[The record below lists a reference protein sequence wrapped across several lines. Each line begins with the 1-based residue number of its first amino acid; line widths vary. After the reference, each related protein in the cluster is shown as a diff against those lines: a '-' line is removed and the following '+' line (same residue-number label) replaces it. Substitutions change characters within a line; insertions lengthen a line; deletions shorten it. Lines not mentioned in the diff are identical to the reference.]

1 MKKKHGLRIVLFS
14 VGLLVSAT
22 LYSQKNDSKPK
33 VKSVTVMEENYEDD
47 KSGTQQ
53 KESFTRFDL
62 QGNIVELIEY
72 DKEGKEKQH
81 ILYEYD
87 KEGHKTKETS
97 LKANGNKDK
106 EEVFIY
112 QNGLR
117 TEKIVYYGN
126 GKIKSKKKYIYV
138 FEN

>member
-1 MKKKHGLRIVLFS
+1 MKKSIICRLLLFVVAIFVS
-14 VGLLVSAT
+14 TALLA
-22 LYSQKNDSKPK
+22 QKNEAKPK
-33 VKSVTVMEENYEDD
+33 VKSITVMEENYEDD
-47 KSGTQQ
+47 KAGTQQ

-81 ILYEYD
+81 VLYEYN
-87 KEGHKTKETS
+87 KEGHKTKETL

-106 EEVFIY
+106 VEEFIY

>member
-1 MKKKHGLRIVLFS
+1 MKSSVFLRILLFS
-14 VGLLVSAT
+14 AALLVAT
-22 LYSQKNDSKPK
+22 TLFAQKSDTKPK